1 MLTEKYAVVAQLVER
16 VLGKDEV
23 TSSSLVDS
31 SKYAGV
37 LEWHRGQ
44 SKKLYSG
51 GSSPLTR
58 TRGYIV
64 SPKEQ

>member
-1 MLTEKYAVVAQLVER
+1 MRTGIVVMLTENYAVVAQLVER

-37 LEWHRGQ
+37 LE
-44 SKKLYSG
+44 LA
-51 GSSPLTR
+51 
-58 TRGYIV
+58 
-64 SPKEQ
+64 